1 MKGLTDI
8 ESTIQR
14 LREEGDL
21 LDIQREADPLLEL
34 AAVARATDMGPVA
47 LFHNVKG
54 YPGRRVVSNI
64 FGSRARVARWCGV
77 APEYLPRFLADA
89 SKTPIAPVEIREGA
103 PVQEVVLTGSQVDLL
118 ATIPA
123 PQQTEEGAGR
133 VITGGLIL
141 ARDPESGQFNG
152 SYHRMRV
159 LGADST
165 SMAIQAGRHLL
176 EIARKFRKRGV
187 TRVPVTVN
195 IGAGPAT
202 LLACAGSTQQTLTPL
217 GYDELGFAGALQSE
231 AVRFV
236 AARTQADAYGLADAE
251 LVLEG
256 YIDTEN
262 LVFEEESGMDGVKP
276 MMPEAGG
283 YMGRAWRVWEFKVTA
298 ITHRKNYVYWAPL
311 AINAETVNLMG
322 MPAEASVFDACRRI
336 SPRLFDTCYALP
348 GMRGC
353 FGIVLR
359 INPKSYRD
367 EGAQTNL
374 IFGALSAHSDMGWV
388 VVVDHDI
395 DLLNADEVLWAMITR
410 TDADSGIMVTPK
422 AKVSGMLSE
431 GDATGTAQK
440 VTFDATA
447 PFRSRER
454 YSRGKFLPVDLAD
467 WLSDEN
473 RARVRGGQNDY
484 LRSLLAR
491 GL

>member
-1 MKGLTDI
+1 MKGLIDI
-8 ESTIQR
+8 EATIAR
-14 LREEGDL
+14 LEREGDL
-21 LDIQREADPLLEL
+21 LRIDRQADPDLEL

-47 LFHNVKG
+47 LFGNVKG
-54 YPGRRVVSNI
+54 YPGRRVISNI
-64 FGSRARVARWCGV
+64 FGSRARIARWCGV

-89 SKTPIAPVEIREGA
+89 SKSPLRPVEIGDGA
-103 PVQEVVLTGSQVDLL
+103 PAQEVVLTGDAVDLL
-118 ATIPA
+118 GEIPVLK
-123 PQQTEEGAGR
+123 QTEEGAGP

-141 ARDPESGQFNG
+141 ARDPETGEFNG

-159 LGADST
+159 VGRDST

-176 EIARKFRKRGV
+176 EIVRKFRKAGR
-187 TRVPVTVN
+187 TRVPITVN
-195 IGAGPAT
+195 VGAGPAT
-202 LLACAGSTQQTLTPL
+202 LLACSGSTQQTLTPL

-236 AARTQADAYGLADAE
+236 AARTQPGAYALADGE

-256 YIDTEN
+256 YLDTEQ
-262 LVFEEESGMDGVKP
+262 LVSEEESGQDGLKP

-298 ITHRKNYVYWAPL
+298 ITHRRNYVYWAPL

-336 SPRLFDTCYALP
+336 NPRLFDTCYALP

-359 INPKSYRD
+359 ITRKSYRD

-388 VVVDHDI
+388 VVVDEDI
-395 DLLNADEVLWAMITR
+395 DLMNADEVLWAMITR
-410 TDADSGIMVTPK
+410 TDVGRDIMVTPR

-440 VTFDATA
+440 IAFDATA
-447 PFRSRER
+447 GFRSRER
-454 YSRGKFLPVDLAD
+454 YARGKFLPVELQG
-467 WLSDEN
+467 WLSEAD
-473 RARVRGGQNDY
+473 RARVHGAQSDY
-484 LRSLLAR
+484 LRSLLSR

>member
-1 MKGLTDI
+1 MKGLIDI
-8 ESTIQR
+8 EATISR
-14 LREEGDL
+14 LKSEGDL
-21 LDIQREADPLLEL
+21 LRIERPADPDLEL

-47 LFHNVKG
+47 LFDNVKG
-54 YPGRRVVSNI
+54 YRGRRVISNI
-64 FGSRARVARWCGV
+64 FGCRKRIARWCGV

-89 SKTPIAPVEIREGA
+89 SKSPLRPVEIGDGA
-103 PVQEVVLTGSQVDLL
+103 PSQEVVLTGDAVDLL
-118 ATIPA
+118 GEIPVLK
-123 PQQTEEGAGR
+123 QTEEGAGA

-141 ARDPESGQFNG
+141 ARDPETGEFNG

-159 LGADST
+159 VGRGST

-176 EIARKFRKRGV
+176 EIVRKFRKTGR
-187 TRVPVTVN
+187 TRVPITVN
-195 IGAGPAT
+195 VGAGPAT
-202 LLACAGSTQQTLTPL
+202 LLACSGSTQQTLTPL

-231 AVRFV
+231 PVRYV
-236 AARTQADAYGLADAE
+236 AARTQPGAYALADGE

-256 YIDTEN
+256 YIDTEQ
-262 LVFEEESGMDGVKP
+262 LVSEEDSGQDGLKP

-359 INPKSYRD
+359 ITRKSFRD

-388 VVVDHDI
+388 VVVDEDI
-395 DLLNADEVLWAMITR
+395 DLMNADEVLWAMITR
-410 TDADSGIMVTPK
+410 TDVGRDIMVTPR

-431 GDATGTAQK
+431 GESTGTAQK
-440 VTFDATA
+440 IAFDATA
-447 PFRSRER
+447 GFRSRER
-454 YSRGKFLPVDLAD
+454 YERGKFLPVDLQS
-467 WLSDEN
+467 WLSEAD
-473 RARVRGGQNDY
+473 RLRVHGAQSDY

>member
-8 ESTIQR
+8 ESTIAR
-14 LREEGDL
+14 LEADGDL
-21 LDIQREADPLLEL
+21 LYIDREADPIFEIP
-34 AAVARATDMGPVA
+34 AVSRATDMGPVTI
-47 LFHNVKG
+47 FKNVKG
-54 YPGRRVVSNI
+54 YPQRRVITNI
-64 FGSRARVARWCGV
+64 FGSRERIARWCGV
-77 APEYLPRFLADA
+77 EPEYLPRFLADA
-89 SKTPIAPVEIREGA
+89 SKRPIRPVEVKGQA
-103 PVQEVVLTGSQVDLL
+103 QCQEVVLTGSDVDLFKVV
-118 ATIPA
+118 PA
-123 PQQTEEGAGR
+123 IQHTEEGAGR

-141 ARDPESGQFNG
+141 ARDPETGEFNG

-159 LGADST
+159 LGSDST

-176 EIARKFRKRGV
+176 EIVRKFRKQGQ
-187 TRVPVTVN
+187 TQVPITVN

-231 AVRFV
+231 AVKYV
-236 AARTQADAYGLADAE
+236 ATKTQPGAYGLADGE

-256 YIDTEN
+256 YLDTEN
-262 LVFEEESGMDGVKP
+262 LVFEEEAGLDGVKP

-298 ITHRKNYVYWAPL
+298 ITHRRNYLYWSPL
-311 AINAETVNLMG
+311 AINAETVNLMA

-359 INPKSYRD
+359 IRRKSYRD

-388 VVVDHDI
+388 VVVDEDI
-395 DLLNADEVLWAMITR
+395 DLMNSDEVLWAMITR
-410 TDADSGIMVTPK
+410 TDVSHDIMITPK

-440 VTFDATA
+440 IAFDATA
-447 PFRSRER
+447 SFRSRER
-454 YSRGKFLPVDLAD
+454 YSRAKFLPIELEGWVSDKDLV
-467 WLSDEN
+467 
-473 RARVRGGQNDY
+473 RVRSGQSDY
-484 LRSLLAR
+484 LRSLLSR